1 MERINPSSSATQTS
15 TTCGQT
21 SRQNRVLSH
30 SRLMAHK
37 SASFLL
43 RIMLTIAISL
53 SSIAVSKADVYKPS
67 ITKKAACRIE
77 IDNPHISKSI
87 LLREGRT
94 AVKVNARSVCNV
106 YQTRVALT
114 VNIYQVGLF
123 RDYLRASFTTRP
135 NQLASNGYIVH
146 NKNTKWY
153 CKSEKSSKFYG
164 VAYSTAFIG
173 GQQFLAP
180 RVRSIKTIRLPCGI

>member
-1 MERINPSSSATQTS
+1 
-15 TTCGQT
+15 
-21 SRQNRVLSH
+21 
-30 SRLMAHK
+30 MAHK
-37 SASFLL
+37 PNSLLL
-43 RIMLTIAISL
+43 RTLLTIAIALGSNTA
-53 SSIAVSKADVYKPS
+53 SNAEIQKKSN
-67 ITKKAACRIE
+67 TKKAACRIE

-94 AVKVNARSVCNV
+94 AIKVNARSVCNV
-106 YQTRVALT
+106 YQTRVELT

-123 RDYLRASFTTRP
+123 RDYIRASFTTRP
-135 NQLASNGYIVH
+135 NQFASNGYIVH

-153 CKSEKSSKFYG
+153 CKSKRSSKFYG